1 MKGGGLL
8 YLLREMLMKINWKLL
23 NGVNGFLLILG
34 VSHISTG
41 YKGLLMLPYVVL
53 VEGYL

>member
-1 MKGGGLL
+1 MALI
-8 YLLREMLMKINWKLL
+8 REMLMKINWKMLT
-23 NGVNGFLLILG
+23 GVNVFLVRLG